1 MKYLKSILLILLLSS
16 VAKSQIPTIQWQK
29 SFGGSNNET
38 AKSIV
43 QTPDG
48 GYITAGFSKSSDG
61 NATINQGDNDFWV
74 VKMDALGTFQWQ
86 KSLGGSGDDQA
97 NSICTTSDGGYV
109 VAGFSNSS
117 NGDITLNK
125 GSSDYWIV
133 KLNALGNIV
142 WQKTYGGQ
150 AQDIAT
156 SVKQT
161 TDGGYIVTGY
171 SSSSNG
177 DITGNH
183 GQNTTDYWVVKLDS
197 SGNLQWQKALGG
209 TSNERAFEI
218 QQTSDGGYIVSG
230 DTYSSNSGD
239 VSSTTFG
246 SGRDFWIVK
255 LGSTGNITWEKR
267 FGGSG
272 EDNAYSIS
280 QTSDSGYIVSG
291 TTTSINGN
299 ISFNNG
305 QGDFWII
312 KLDAL
317 GNLQWEKALGSLT
330 YDQAYSV
337 KQTPDGNYIAT
348 GYLSSNTGVA
358 ESEPLA
364 STQYWIVKLDTLGN
378 LLWHKSYGGSGNE
391 AAYSIISTTDGG
403 LAVAGYSNTNPN
415 SGDVTG
421 NHGQFDFWILKLSGS
436 KELGTMEN
444 NASEKPILYPNPT
457 KDFVYINHLPKESIV
472 TIFDTVGRIVF
483 SKKYSQKS
491 ISIETS
497 AFANGVYIIQI
508 DNEEKNILS
517 EKLII
522 RK

>member
-239 VSSTTFG
+239 ISSTAFG

-457 KDFVYINHLPKESIV
+457 KDFVYINHLPKQSIV

>member
-239 VSSTTFG
+239 VSSTAFG

-317 GNLQWEKALGSLT
+317 GNLQWEKALGSIT

-472 TIFDTVGRIVF
+472 TIFDTVGGIVF